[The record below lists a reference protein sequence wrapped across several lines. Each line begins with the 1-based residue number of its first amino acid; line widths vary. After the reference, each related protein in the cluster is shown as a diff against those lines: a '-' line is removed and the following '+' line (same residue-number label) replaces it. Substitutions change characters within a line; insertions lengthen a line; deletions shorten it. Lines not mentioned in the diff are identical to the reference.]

1 MKEFNIFVNPNDL
14 KMIPEE
20 AKFIVDNG
28 FNAVFEN
35 VVNHAI
41 HTRYPQGIGGRTQ
54 RTFARILNKLD
65 ATKNDLLQLEEDEF
79 ELLKNLF
86 THEDAKFPATQTRL
100 IDAYVKQFEMLS
112 MKQLE
117 E

>member
-1 MKEFNIFVNPNDL
+1 MKEFNIFVNPTDL

-20 AKFIVDNG
+20 AKFIAENG
-28 FNAVFEN
+28 FNGVFEN

-65 ATKNDLLQLEEDEF
+65 ATKDNLLQLEEDEF

-86 THEDAKFPATQTRL
+86 THDEAKFPATQTRL
-100 IDAYVKQFEMLS
+100 IDAYVKQFEMLCLKHS
-112 MKQLE
+112 E
-117 E
+117 D